1 MKRCLLLAAVLLLG
15 ITSVSAQDVTHGVLR
30 QKSGELLY
38 AADDN
43 QWLTREA
50 WIERYGRKEFRLTF
64 GNDSR
69 YDHAQEL
76 GMVRT
81 DILQSVKLIG
91 EGNIVWERVIES
103 DVPVEQLKLAARK
116 RLASVLYESKDKIVG
131 GVIEHGFVRDDKG
144 RPWGIKNAHWKGV
157 VTYEFKE
164 GRYKVSLSHVQYKT
178 LRSSSLGIYS
188 LGFATEKTYIPL
200 ANLLYPYSQRANTG
214 RYYRLVDFIDYNF
227 SAIFVLFEAAMPVE
241 EW

>member
-1 MKRCLLLAAVLLLG
+1 MLLLG
-15 ITSVSAQDVTHGVLR
+15 LTPMSAQDATHGVLR
-30 QKSGELLY
+30 LKSGELRY
-38 AADDN
+38 AADDGE
-43 QWLTREA
+43 WLTRDE
-50 WIERYGRKEFRLTF
+50 WIEAYGRKEFRLTF

-81 DILQSVKLIG
+81 DILQSVKLVG

-103 DVPVEQLKLAARK
+103 DVPVEQLKLSARK
-116 RLASVLYESKDKIVG
+116 RMASVLYETKDKIVG
-131 GVIEHGFVRDDKG
+131 GVIEHGFLRNDKG

-157 VTYEFKE
+157 VTYEFRE

-188 LGFATEKTYIPL
+188 LGFATEKTYIPF
-200 ANLLYPYSQRANTG
+200 ANILYPYSQKAHAG

-227 SAIFVLFEAAMPVE
+227 STIFVLFEASAPVE